1 MNSFKPFR
9 KLLLPLAFIVA
20 GIPVVYGQGNQR
32 ERTAL
37 GNSPG
42 FQDPPRLVVGL
53 VVDQMRFDYLSRFW
67 NHYGEGGFRRL
78 VGEGFLCRDH
88 HFNYAP
94 TSTGPGHA
102 SVYTGTTPSVHG
114 IIGNDWY
121 DRETGKEVYCAGDPD
136 RQAVG
141 TTSEAGKMSP
151 HRMLVTTITDQ
162 LRLHHQLRSKVVA
175 VALKDRGATLPGGHL
190 ANAAYWFEGGEAGRW
205 ISSSFYMENLPGW
218 VEAFNASGAAARYK
232 TVWEPLKEINTYA
245 ESGPD
250 NVPYEGLFKGEAA
263 PVFPHDLP
271 ALWEGNGHFDLLRP
285 TPFGNSL
292 TLDFALRAVEE
303 EGLGADIITDFLA
316 ISFSSTD
323 YVGHKFGVNSREVQ
337 DTYLRLDQDL
347 ERLLIFLDRNVGK
360 GQYTVFLTSD
370 HGAGHVPA
378 YLKDLKVPAGY
389 LEMGEIRKKFNEFL
403 RYTYGDAEIVRNIS
417 NNQVF
422 LDQKV
427 IRNLDLDPREVEE
440 VLAGELLGYPGI
452 QQVYTG
458 TQMRS
463 ADYTEGIAAILQN
476 GYHQKRSGDLLLVT
490 DPATTN
496 YTPTGSTHGSPW
508 IYDTHVPLIFYGKG
522 IRQGELLRR
531 THIRDIAPTLAV
543 LLGTAF
549 PSGATGLPIAEALD

>member
-1 MNSFKPFR
+1 MNSFQPFR
-9 KLLLPLAFIVA
+9 RILLLLAFVVA
-20 GIPVVYGQGNQR
+20 GIPVLSGQGNQR
-32 ERTAL
+32 QRPASS
-37 GNSPG
+37 NPPG
-42 FQDPPRLVVGL
+42 FQDPPRLVVGI

-67 NHYGEGGFRRL
+67 SHYGEGGFRRL

-114 IIGNDWY
+114 VIGNNWY
-121 DRETGKEVYCAGDPD
+121 DRETGEEVYCAGDPD
-136 RQAVG
+136 QQPVG

-190 ANAAYWFEGGEAGRW
+190 ANAAYWFEGGESGKW
-205 ISSSFYMENLPGW
+205 ISSSFYMESLPGW

-232 TVWEPLKEINTYA
+232 TVWEPLKEVNTYA

-250 NVPYEGLFKGEAA
+250 NVPYESAFKGEAA

-271 ALWEGNGHFDLLRP
+271 ALWEENGRFDLLRT

-292 TLDFALRAVEE
+292 TLDFALRAVAE

-316 ISFSSTD
+316 VSFSSTD

-347 ERLLIFLDRNVGK
+347 ERLLVFLDRNVGK

-378 YLKDLKVPAGY
+378 YLKDLKAPAGY
-389 LEMGEIRKKFNEFL
+389 LEMGEIRKKFYEFL

-427 IRNLDLDPREVEE
+427 IRNLDLNPREVEE
-440 VLAGELLGYPGI
+440 VLAAELLGYPGI

-476 GYHQKRSGDLLLVT
+476 GYNQKRSGDLLLVT

-522 IRQGELLRR
+522 IRKGELLRR

-549 PSGATGLPIAEALD
+549 PSGATGLPISEALD